1 MKLCQTCGQSV
12 AEEIKI
18 CPACGGEVGE
28 GRKYIDDYRIE
39 EVLHEG
45 HASIL
50 CRAVK
55 DGEEKPVMIR
65 LFVPESGVDEE
76 VAGRL
81 KRELEELKKLP
92 ADNFV
97 SHQEIRRSS
106 DGLWYRVSE
115 WIDAESWG
123 DLVRS
128 GRLRDYR
135 FAFDLFSKIASALDM
150 LHQTGHFIPHL
161 ILNDIMLTKRDGEKF
176 KVKIDYKL
184 SRFLAPKLDRP
195 GPMLKR
201 LLDCHP
207 DIINERPLDYRSDIW
222 SLGKLFIE
230 LLTADYETCDF
241 LAKIEELPLP
251 HEAEVLFK
259 TMLAED
265 PELRPHSMR
274 EVAET
279 LSRITEADIEAA
291 KRERMEMAAAS
302 AGAIRRIKRRQA
314 WSAAMVVLLL
324 VVVGV
329 VWFQANFRK
338 KRDMAVLEDYAN
350 QYARSIAFVA
360 VEYGLR
366 EGKNIIYRNRSEG
379 TAFLVD
385 NEGHLLTNRHVACPW
400 LEDGNVGAIVKQ
412 LRQNNRFPVFE
423 YSMLLWFEGE
433 KAFKQSAGL
442 VGGRELAD
450 TYVFST
456 AFRTDGTPSV
466 TIAGVAKP
474 PVQTRQ
480 LVTSPLK
487 NDFAVLKIDRVPDGL
502 RALPLDLKQEPQR
515 IPKLSQVITLGF
527 PLGSRTQA
535 ASVNVSVTRGHVR
548 RSFEDLLQIDASIY
562 GGDSGGPV
570 IDGRGKVIGIVSGV
584 ATDRTQGFIPMV
596 TPLWNMAMVLPINK
610 VVIFLEELKTG
621 QTKWN
626 GMLDP
631 SVDNKL
637 ERILQAA
644 VEGRWAEAM
653 ELADAELKLSFDPL
667 LVMAGGMMHFCAE
680 DLKGARRLFKQCLS
694 MDPENSLPRLMLVLA
709 DWLSGDRALDSHSL
723 ELMRL
728 DWRHPGEFFGFLFK
742 VLDGQVPEA
751 SALEAW
757 ETEPEKSW
765 LFYVGGLIRA
775 KREAWDDAEKLLRQA
790 VLSAEIEAW
799 EYFLARSRLDT
810 VQDQRRDALKE
821 ESLWDAYRDDIH
833 AFSQVVEK
841 DLKAKAKR
849 RSELVPLMT
858 RFNDA
863 SARPTDKRQILENVL
878 KSAPHNG
885 DVLAALA
892 FYSAMED
899 AWEQALQYAQAFL
912 KTEGRQ
918 SARRLKTGLLEAEI
932 LHCLGREQA
941 AIESLEHYSR
951 LIKDPWYRGIS
962 ECLLGKRSRDSL
974 KQTAGMSSE
983 NLITL
988 HVALGL
994 WGEGSG
1000 EREGAME
1007 DYKEALESLLD
1018 TWIEF
1023 EFAKERIR
1031 SLRRDQSQ

>member
-12 AEEIKI
+12 AEEINI

-28 GRKYIDDYRIE
+28 GREYIDDYRIA

-65 LFVPESGVDEE
+65 LFVSESGVDQE
-76 VAGRL
+76 VADRL

-92 ADNFV
+92 ADSFV

-135 FAFDLFSKIASALDM
+135 FAFDLFSKIASILDI
-150 LHQTGHFIPHL
+150 LHQAGHFIPHL
-161 ILNDIMLTKRDGEKF
+161 ILNDIMLVKREGEGLE
-176 KVKIDYKL
+176 VKIDYKL
-184 SRFLAPKLDRP
+184 SRFLDPKLDRP

-201 LLDCHP
+201 LLECHP

-222 SLGKLFIE
+222 SLGKIFVE

-241 LAKIEELPLP
+241 LGKIDELPLP
-251 HEAEVLFK
+251 HDADVLFR

-265 PELRPHSMR
+265 PELRPRSMR

-279 LSRITEADIEAA
+279 LNRITQADIEAA
-291 KRERMEMAAAS
+291 KKQQMEMAAAS

-314 WSAAMVVLLL
+314 WLAATVVVLL
-324 VVVGV
+324 VVVGA
-329 VWFQANFRK
+329 VWFQSNSRK
-338 KRDMAVLEDYAN
+338 KRNMAVLESYAN
-350 QYARSIAFVA
+350 QYARSVAFVA
-360 VEYGLR
+360 VEYCLR
-366 EGKNIIYRNRSEG
+366 EGKNVIYRNRSEG

-385 NEGHLLTNRHVACPW
+385 DEGHLLTNRHVACPW
-400 LEDGNVGAIVKQ
+400 LEDSNVGPLIKQ
-412 LRQNNRFPVFE
+412 LRQSNRFPVFE

-433 KAFKQSAGL
+433 RAFKRSAGL
-442 VGGRELAD
+442 VGSRELAD
-450 TYVFST
+450 TYVLSS
-456 AFRTDGTPSV
+456 AFRTDGAPRLS
-466 TIAGVAKP
+466 IAGVAKP

-502 RALPLDLKQEPQR
+502 TSLPLDLKLKPQR

-527 PLGSRTQA
+527 PLGSRAQA
-535 ASVNVSVTRGHVR
+535 TSVNVSVTRGHVR

-584 ATDRTQGFIPMV
+584 ATDRTQGLIPMI

-610 VVIFLEELKTG
+610 VVKFLDELKTG

-626 GMLDP
+626 GILDP
-631 SVDNKL
+631 SVDIKL
-637 ERILQAA
+637 EGIIQAA
-644 VEGRWAEAM
+644 GKGRWAEAM
-653 ELADAELKLSFDPL
+653 TLADEELKLSFDPS
-667 LVMAGGMMHFCAE
+667 LVMAGGMMHFCAG
-680 DLKGARRLFKQCLS
+680 DMKGARRLFGQSLS
-694 MDPENSLPRLMLVLA
+694 MDPENSLPRFMLFLT
-709 DWLSGDRALDSHSL
+709 DWVRGERASDSHRMG
-723 ELMRL
+723 LMRL

-742 VLDGQVPEA
+742 VLDGQVPETA
-751 SALEAW
+751 ALKAW
-757 ETEPEKSW
+757 ETEAEKSW
-765 LFYVGGLIRA
+765 LFYVVSLIRE
-775 KREAWDDAEKLLRQA
+775 KRKAWKDAEKLLRQA
-790 VLSAEIEAW
+790 VLSAESGAW
-799 EYFLARSRLDT
+799 EYFLARAKLDD
-810 VQDQRRDALKE
+810 VQKNRRDALKDE
-821 ESLWDAYRDDIH
+821 ALWDTYRDEIH
-833 AFSQVVEK
+833 SFSQAVEK
-841 DLKAKAKR
+841 DLKAKEKR
-849 RSELVPLMT
+849 RAEFVALMT
-858 RFNDA
+858 RFNEA
-863 SARPTDKRQILENVL
+863 SARPSDKRQILENVFEN
-878 KSAPHNG
+878 APRNG

-899 AWEQALQYAQAFL
+899 AWEQALQYTQAFL

-918 SARRLKTGLLEAEI
+918 SPRRLKMGLLEAEI
-932 LHCLGREQA
+932 LHHMGREPA
-941 AIESLEHYSR
+941 AVGSLERYGQ
-951 LIKDPWYRGIS
+951 LVKDPWYRGIS
-962 ECLLGKRSRDSL
+962 ECLLGKRSRDAL
-974 KQTAGMSSE
+974 KQAAGMNSE
-983 NLITL
+983 NLLTL
-988 HVALGL
+988 HVALGI
-994 WGEGSG
+994 WAEGSG
-1000 EREGAME
+1000 ERERAIE

-1031 SLRRDQSQ
+1031 SLRRDQ